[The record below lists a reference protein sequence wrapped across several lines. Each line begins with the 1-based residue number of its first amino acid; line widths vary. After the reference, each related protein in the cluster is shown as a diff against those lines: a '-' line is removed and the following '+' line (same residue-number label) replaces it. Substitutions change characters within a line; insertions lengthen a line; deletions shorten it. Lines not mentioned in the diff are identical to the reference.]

1 MKTFGR
7 TVIYANYT
15 EKQLLSGTPE
25 EIKAKVLD
33 IIVNSVA
40 IHDKNKTESRYL
52 IDYLYG
58 DQDIKNKVKLTRT
71 EINNK
76 GVENWAWAFMDW
88 KKAFLLGKPIQYAP
102 LDNVANEE
110 ITLLNKYNTFEDKD
124 QKDQELYEDLYTVG
138 RAFRYNSATPV
149 TEDDESPYE
158 SLNFDVEH
166 TEVVYSSGAKHEQL
180 LSFVE
185 TCKKYIVQEVNPD
198 TGKKEDVVKL
208 YNEYTVYTRNK
219 QYIVDDKEGNYTI
232 KEGKKIINDVHLIT
246 EYYLNRK
253 RIGLLEIGKDIF
265 DDLNYVENL
274 DKDDIE
280 SFVNSIMV
288 FTNAEVNKEGMDAIK
303 EFGAVSIKSTESK
316 KASVELLQS
325 RLKSIDTQIY
335 YLRKLSALHSILSVP
350 QATNSGEVSNAET
363 GKAML
368 TGQGF
373 TSSSIRVENEE
384 KSFKKCDRNALK
396 VILKICRNAKD
407 SNIKNLKV
415 SDIEI
420 KFSRDLSDNILVK
433 TQALM
438 NLMTA
443 NIPPEIS
450 NAVINLFSDPVA
462 VTKLQEEYI
471 AKKQEL
477 QNKINE
483 AQNQNKNSEDIKKP
497 TDNENLSNSKY
508 EEYYKKAKDEVVSKS
523 LERLGL

>member
-15 EKQLLSGTPE
+15 EEQLLSGTPE
-25 EIKAKVLD
+25 DIKNKVLD
-33 IIVNSVA
+33 IIVNSVD
-40 IHDKNKTESRYL
+40 IHEQNKTESRYL

-58 DQDIKNKVKLTRT
+58 DQDIKNKIKLTRT

-76 GVENWAWAFMDW
+76 GVENWAFAFMDW
-88 KKAFLLGKPIQYAP
+88 KKSFLLGKPIQYAP
-102 LDNVANEE
+102 LDNVANKE
-110 ITLLNKYNTFEDKD
+110 ISLLNKYNTYEDKD

-138 RAFRYNSATPV
+138 RAFRYNSATPI

-185 TCKKYIVQEVNPD
+185 TCKKHIVQEVNPE
-198 TGKKEDVVKL
+198 TGKPENVTKY
-208 YNEYTVYTRNK
+208 YNEYTVYTRNQ
-219 QYIVDDKEGNYTI
+219 QYIVDNKNGSYQIRIGEQ
-232 KEGKKIINDVHLIT
+232 IINNVHLIT

-253 RIGLLEIGKDIF
+253 RIGWLEIGKDIF

-288 FTNAEVNKEGMDAIK
+288 FTNAEVDKKGMDAIK

-350 QATNSGEVSNAET
+350 QATNSGELSNAET

-396 VILKICRNAKD
+396 VILKICRNAEK
-407 SNIKNLKV
+407 SEIKTLKV

-443 NIPPEIS
+443 NIPPEVA

-462 VTKLQEEYI
+462 VTKLQEEYMK
-471 AKKQEL
+471 KKQEL
-477 QNKINE
+477 ANQINNIKNSNNNVNAVNQQNNKITKTNE
-483 AQNQNKNSEDIKKP
+483 NQNQEQ
-497 TDNENLSNSKY
+497 
-508 EEYYKKAKDEVVSKS
+508 
-523 LERLGL
+523 